1 MAHFSSIFFLQRK
14 CWCEYMGRWPL
25 GYKLFPC
32 SFLKYSIIPK
42 AKRLVKKFSS
52 TPSGDIKAF
61 INGLLNC
68 SKALQFFK
76 YCPDQAGYNT
86 MSSNIYLNGSD
97 SWTSSAAPRIL
108 PSFRAW
114 VKAFSSTR
122 PPRAVFTKKA
132 PCLIWEE
139 TRRKKRPFHNL
150 KIFRWVSHPTI
161 TALRSTSESLLK
173 PFGIIKWRR
182 WCL

>member
-1 MAHFSSIFFLQRK
+1 MLFLEVQYHSKSKTFS
-14 CWCEYMGRWPL
+14 E
-25 GYKLFPC
+25 
-32 SFLKYSIIPK
+32 
-42 AKRLVKKFSS
+42 KFSS
-52 TPSGDIKAF
+52 TLSGDIKAF
-61 INGLLNC
+61 INGLLSC
-68 SKALQFFK
+68 SKGLQFIK
-76 YCPDQAGYNT
+76 YCPDQEGYNT

-132 PCLIWEE
+132 PCLIYEE
-139 TRRKKRPFHNL
+139 TRRKKRPFHSL
-150 KIFRWVSHPTI
+150 KIFLWVSHPTI
-161 TALRSTSESLLK
+161 TALISIPTVESVLK
-173 PFGIIKWRR
+173 PFRMIKWRR